1 MATDGYSTLSGQSWA
16 APASSSAAVT
26 PSDSTDLGNV
36 TRWLYVGGLGSLVCI
51 MADGTTA
58 TFAAVPA
65 GTLLPIRVSR
75 VKATGTTAT
84 DIVASW

>member
-1 MATDGYSTLSGQSWA
+1 MATDDYSALSGRSWS

-26 PSDSTDLGNV
+26 PSDSTDLSNI
-36 TRWLYVGGLGSLVCI
+36 TRWVYVGASGSLVVI
-51 MADGTTA
+51 MGDGTTA
-58 TFAAVPA
+58 TFAEVPA